1 MVDILFGSSSK
12 VPCQLYFDL
21 SQHFYGDITY
31 CGHNLPEAEIY
42 QYRYIIPT
50 KMARTKKTARVV
62 LETRKTNEAEGRANR
77 PADHIELLFQ
87 GRREFADNL
96 RPSNVAVISIDDIEQ
111 NIREI
116 LVILITNAEIFDRFM
131 ESRKEDSYSEFT

>member
-1 MVDILFGSSSK
+1 
-12 VPCQLYFDL
+12 
-21 SQHFYGDITY
+21 
-31 CGHNLPEAEIY
+31 
-42 QYRYIIPT
+42 
-50 KMARTKKTARVV
+50 MARTKKTARVV
-62 LETRKTNEAEGRANR
+62 LEKRKTNEAEGRADR